1 MGAGLGPLPAG
12 RGGWSAPAA
21 GAGTPSGRCHRSPR
35 RPPGCSRS
43 RGGRRGPARAGAAA
57 RGSRCRREAGERR
70 HSPAPG
76 APAPAALGPRPAS
89 PLQAQSTAA
98 VRARGRG
105 RTGPHELSPPLI
117 SCPRSPRRQPSRVP
131 AFPEC
136 FAAFH
141 GGLGT
146 GMRPGPP
153 AWSCP
158 SGPTSQRVPG
168 CSRRPGSNPPH
179 RPRFPRLFIAVFLLR
194 NARRSRIFIE
204 KVIQCYFYVTV
215 GLAVPSSFA

>member
-1 MGAGLGPLPAG
+1 MGKRTPGGRPGRRVGAGLDPLPAG

-43 RGGRRGPARAGAAA
+43 RGDRRGPGRAGAAA

-70 HSPAPG
+70 RSPAPG

-89 PLQAQSTAA
+89 PLQAQSTAG

-105 RTGPHELSPPLI
+105 PAGPHELSP
-117 SCPRSPRRQPSRVP
+117 RRQPSHVP
-131 AFPEC
+131 AFPGC

-168 CSRRPGSNPPH
+168 CSRRAGSIPRTVPASPGYSL
-179 RPRFPRLFIAVFLLR
+179 LF
-194 NARRSRIFIE
+194 S
-204 KVIQCYFYVTV
+204 Y
-215 GLAVPSSFA
+215 